1 MRRIHAFELEDQ
13 PWLPRLIRDYATDFL
28 QFMLDA
34 TDAYG
39 PVAPLITRA
48 LKACGTRRVIDI
60 GSGGGGPWFRLASR
74 VRAEAG
80 AVDVVLTDLYPSRNA
95 AERVRARSGGELRY
109 HETPVDALRMP
120 AELDGF
126 RTLFTALH
134 HFRPAEARSILAGA
148 VRGGHGIGVFEFSER
163 SARGVLMTLVSPL
176 LVLLATPL
184 IRPFRWSRLFWTY
197 VIPLVPLV
205 VLWDGVVSAL
215 RTYTPEEMEALGRA
229 ASDGYVW
236 IAGRARSRAPVPVS
250 YLVGWPAPA
259 GDGMESP

>member
-39 PVAPLITRA
+39 PVAPLVTRS
-48 LKACGTRRVIDI
+48 LKACGTRRVVDI
-60 GSGGGGPWFRLASR
+60 GSGGGGPWFRLVER

-80 AVDVVLTDLYPSRNA
+80 PVEVVLTDLYPSRNA
-95 AERVRARSGGELRY
+95 AERVRARSGGEIRH

-120 AELDGF
+120 GELDGF

-134 HFRPAEARSILAGA
+134 HFRPAEARAILAGA
-148 VRGGHGIGVFEFSER
+148 VRGGHGVGVFEFSER
-163 SARGVLMTLVSPL
+163 SVRGVLMTLVSPL

-197 VIPLVPLV
+197 AVPVVPLV

-215 RTYTPEEMEALGRA
+215 RTNTPEEMEALGRV
-229 ASDGYVW
+229 ASDGCVW
-236 IAGRARSRAPVPVS
+236 SAGRAKGRAPVAVS
-250 YLVGWPAPA
+250 YLIGVPRVSLGP
-259 GDGMESP
+259 GGTL